1 MSADIQKALEDRTK
15 VMEHLRA
22 VMSSPGYHR
31 TEEGIHALMTRL
43 RAEGD
48 VHREE
53 FVIAMLV
60 SIVALDTSDDLSMAR
75 FGRFMRILASV
86 WETVVSTRIEETRA
100 EFIAGG
106 GVKA

>member
-22 VMSSPGYHR
+22 VMSSTGYHR

-43 RAEGD
+43 RAEGG

-53 FVIAMLV
+53 FVIALLV
-60 SIVALDTSDDLSMAR
+60 SSISLDTSDDLSVAR
-75 FGRFMRILASV
+75 FGRFMRIIASV
-86 WETVVSTRIEETRA
+86 WETVVGARIEDERDA
-100 EFIAGG
+100 FAKGG